1 MRISKRS
8 LDTVSSIMTILGLVT
23 QLVGTLVNNKKTD
36 MEMKEEIARQVAAMR
51 AAESNLKR
59 D

>member
-1 MRISKRS
+1 MRISKRT
-8 LDTVSSIMTILGLVT
+8 LDTVSSIATILGLVT